1 MNQTAAS
8 AEEGGFW
15 SMRKKMCGFG
25 AGVCCC
31 CGVAFAIGILLT
43 VFFPLKL
50 LLFLSSV
57 IIVLLGLIAITKL

>member
-1 MNQTAAS
+1 
-8 AEEGGFW
+8 
-15 SMRKKMCGFG
+15 MRKKMCGFG
-25 AGVCCC
+25 TGVCAAAASPCHR
-31 CGVAFAIGILLT
+31 ILLT

>member
-1 MNQTAAS
+1 
-8 AEEGGFW
+8 
-15 SMRKKMCGFG
+15 MRNKMCGFG

-31 CGVAFAIGILLT
+31 CGVAFAVGFLLT

-57 IIVLLGLIAITKL
+57 LIVLLGMIAITKL

>member
-1 MNQTAAS
+1 MFETYS
-8 AEEGGFW
+8 SLDDLG
-15 SMRKKMCGFG
+15 R
-25 AGVCCC
+25 